1 MSPEFDD
8 DHAEAICRALI
19 EHGVEFVVIGGMA
32 ARLHRTGHAT
42 VDIDICPATT
52 NDNLDRLAAALRTL
66 GARLRVENDPT
77 GVPFDPH
84 SDTLRRMTM
93 LTLVT
98 DSGPLD
104 VCFEPAGFPNGY
116 EQLSRQAITIV
127 VGSTDVVVASLADV
141 IRSKRAAGRPK
152 DIVSLPDLEAHA
164 RATGDL
170 DDGDL

>member
-1 MSPEFDD
+1 
-8 DHAEAICRALI
+8 
-19 EHGVEFVVIGGMA
+19 
-32 ARLHRTGHAT
+32 
-42 VDIDICPATT
+42 
-52 NDNLDRLAAALRTL
+52 
-66 GARLRVENDPT
+66 
-77 GVPFDPH
+77 
-84 SDTLRRMTM
+84 M
-93 LTLVT
+93 LTLIT

-104 VCFEPAGFPNGY
+104 VCFEPAGFPSGY

-127 VGSTDVVVASLADV
+127 VGSTDVVDASLADV